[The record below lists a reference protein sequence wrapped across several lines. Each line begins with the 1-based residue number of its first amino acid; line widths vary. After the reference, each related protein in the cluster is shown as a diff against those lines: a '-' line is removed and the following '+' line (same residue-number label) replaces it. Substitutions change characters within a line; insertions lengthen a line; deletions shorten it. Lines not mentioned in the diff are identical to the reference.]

1 MVPPGLSLSL
11 SVGIEYSQSRLKKQR
26 IVALKG
32 RLINAAG
39 RMKVMFFDKTG
50 TLTINEMKLDSI
62 YLSVETNGQA
72 GAPLEL
78 VDYEE
83 EYLLELKSKRRE
95 PSKLDET
102 LIMKHFATNHAL
114 SYING
119 EILGDPMEEELF
131 KFSRSDMLDEDSLSE
146 GNEYMNRGDLPTNF
160 DYIKKIRFLPPGDH
174 IWNDNEKQQT
184 SNNDSQIL
192 YVMSILDF
200 KSNLQRMSVIVK
212 DPTANK
218 HYVFTKGAPEKV
230 IALCRP
236 ETRSSEL
243 QNTMKTLSKHG
254 YRILAFGMKE
264 IDLDLISVCSV
275 KVRISPEIS
284 MRAI

>member
-1 MVPPGLSLSL
+1 MTMVPPGLSLSL
-11 SVGIEYSQSRLKKQR
+11 SVGIEYAQSRLKKCG

-72 GAPLEL
+72 GAPREL
-78 VDYEE
+78 LDYDE
-83 EYLLELKSKRRE
+83 EYLAELKDKRRE
-95 PSKLDET
+95 PSKADEIM
-102 LIMKHFATNHAL
+102 IMKHFATNHAL
-114 SYING
+114 SYVNG

-131 KFSRSDMLDEDSLSE
+131 KFSKSDMLDEDSESE
-146 GNEYMNRGDLPTNF
+146 DAGNDNMSTDF
-160 DYIKKIRFLPPGDH
+160 DYLKKIKFVKPTDRLAGD
-174 IWNDNEKQQT
+174 NKKEPVNPEFD
-184 SNNDSQIL
+184 IL
-192 YVMSILDF
+192 YVTSILDF

-212 DPTANK
+212 DPLAKK

-236 ETRSSEL
+236 DSLPTEL
-243 QNTMKTLSKHG
+243 QNIMKTLAKHG

-264 IDLDLISVCSV
+264 ISEETILVDTCNFRTSRETST
-275 KVRISPEIS
+275 
-284 MRAI
+284 RAA